1 MKYRI
6 SGQVDSN
13 VRQFGK
19 PSTFMRLLSVIAN
32 RLSRNYAENSLL
44 PADDD
49 GSDLVDYWALIPRV
63 VKMSFSKPQ
72 RQDNCMTVRPVVD
85 RCVCQAPF
93 TRYNRLYRVY
103 TACCQTNSCSFNT
116 VVKQVVKPFD
126 NRFDNRLFRVNG
138 VSESRTTV
146 ALLLLGRMRF
156 DLLDLMPWRRR
167 LGTRAL
173 AAQAMYQHPPLISV
187 L

>member
-93 TRYNRLYRVY
+93 TRYNRLYRV
-103 TACCQTNSCSFNT
+103 
-116 VVKQVVKPFD
+116 
-126 NRFDNRLFRVNG
+126 NG